1 MLTLVL
7 LLLRLLPLIR
17 NSCNCSQ
24 TLRLPRLL
32 PLRHKPQYQHLL
44 PQVSPANT
52 HRQQHQLHL
61 RHPPQQHQRPLI
73 IPLCKL
79 PLRPAA
85 PLYHTRLKAQTL
97 VEQE

>member
-1 MLTLVL
+1 MFL
-7 LLLRLLPLIR
+7 
-17 NSCNCSQ
+17 
-24 TLRLPRLL
+24 
-32 PLRHKPQYQHLL
+32 
-44 PQVSPANT
+44 ANT

-85 PLYHTRLKAQTL
+85 LLYHTRLKAQTL
-97 VEQE
+97 EEEEEEQEQEQEQEEDQEEGL